1 MKSLSPVIARLRK
14 RMKPRRDF
22 PAVKSPECWREGW
35 LTGNACGIV
44 IGAGMAVIFLLKR

>member
-1 MKSLSPVIARLRK
+1 MADLIARLRN

-22 PAVKSPECWREGW
+22 PAVKSPSCWREGW